1 MIAYLRGRVVDKD
14 AETAV
19 IDVNGVGYDVALS
32 GATAHGLGAV
42 GAEARLWIHSHFVQD
57 GGLALYGFGDRE
69 ERTLFAT
76 LLGVQGVGPK
86 VALAILSG
94 LPAAELTRAI
104 AGADIARL
112 TQIKGVGR
120 KTAERLA
127 VELRDKLVPFPVVP
141 AHAMA
146 GRTTAASS
154 ASGAAASPWPE
165 RIREVQGA
173 LVSLGYRLGE
183 VEPVLERLDPE
194 RPVDELIKQALAALR
209 RV

>member
-1 MIAYLRGRVVDKD
+1 MIAHLRGRIIEKDPESVVL
-14 AETAV
+14 
-19 IDVNGVGYDVALS
+19 DVGGVGYEVALS
-32 GATAHGLGAV
+32 GAAVRTVGAV
-42 GAEARLWIHSHFVQD
+42 GADTRLWIHSHFVQD
-57 GGLALYGFGDRE
+57 SGPALYGFTDRE

-94 LPAAELTRAI
+94 LPASELTKAI

-127 VELRDKLVPFPVVP
+127 VELRDKLVPFPVTP
-141 AHAMA
+141 L
-146 GRTTAASS
+146 T
-154 ASGAAASPWPE
+154 GAAARSMAGTSIAGGQGGGWPE
-165 RIREVQGA
+165 PINEVQGA
-173 LVSLGYRLGE
+173 LVSLGYRPAE
-183 VEPVLERLDPE
+183 VEPVLSRLDPE
-194 RPVDELIKQALAALR
+194 VPVAELIRQALAALR